1 MLFRSRH
8 GIHTYSTEQI
18 AVKLLDLCTA
28 ESRAEA
34 VEHPLDVDLT
44 GGLGNDTYV
53 LALGDDKDRIVE
65 AAAGDILAVRAP
77 PAERA
82 AVEGLAAGAA
92 VTLQVRLRGPGV
104 HTLVPGTLVA
114 D

>member
-1 MLFRSRH
+1 MQVIENATQLKARLRERH
-8 GIHTYSTEQI
+8 DDPDHPGGVRLTVE
-18 AVKLLDLCTA
+18 VTA
-28 ESRAEA
+28 AA
-34 VEHPLDVDLT
+34 PA
-44 GGLGNDTYV
+44 GGLPS
-53 LALGDDKDRIVE
+53 LVE
-65 AAAGDILAVRAP
+65 AAAGDILAVRVP